1 MRQYVMNVVGVA
13 ILAGVVDQLL
23 SEKGKLRGQVRLLC
37 GLCLLLVMIAPIGRA
52 LAALPNLFEDGMAA
66 IENAESEAGEYDKIL
81 EGTVKEAVRQ
91 ELASAL
97 TQKLAKEF
105 GVNAETVRVGIS
117 FENGEPLRLKR
128 VLVTLTGKDIF
139 RNPYAIEESLSSLLG
154 CECVV
159 VTG

>member
-13 ILAGVVDQLL
+13 ILAGVIDQLL
-23 SEKGKLRGQVRLLC
+23 PEKGRLRGQVRLLC

-52 LAALPNLFEDGMAA
+52 LAALPDLFENGMAA
-66 IENAESEAGEYDKIL
+66 IEDANGETAEYDRIL

-91 ELASAL
+91 ELAAAL
-97 TQKLAKEF
+97 AERLEKEF
-105 GVNAETVRVGIS
+105 GVNAETVRIGIS
-117 FENGEPLRLKR
+117 FEEGEPLRLKK

-139 RNPYAIEESLSSLLG
+139 RNPYTIEESLSSLLG

-159 VTG
+159 VIG